1 MGLLSEL
8 LVFSL
13 FLCCGEPFMFFLWE
27 KAKKP
32 LEKAPCGTLCGKH
45 TRVWLNYSAHAQGWL
60 GYKCLWLLFVF
71 VLYVILKF
79 WVHGKKTKNKTKVR
93 TAGSRALSVSLFLF
107 LSILRQALTKVT
119 NLSRLELLILLPQPA
134 RVLGFQACTTTPGGM
149 ASFSHHINSVTNLR
163 PRETWVLVR
172 RGRTPRCHEFKEK
185 VPASE
190 HNPLGLRSYPF
201 RSLRKKNQHA
211 SQDYAFT
218 ALTHLEMDLMKL
230 MSKVRNL
237 KAAMTSG
244 SNLRLHTPDFSID
257 PQTFV
262 TLYEIWGENPE

>member
-79 WVHGKKTKNKTKVR
+79 WVHGKKTKNKTK
-93 TAGSRALSVSLFLF
+93 
-107 LSILRQALTKVT
+107 
-119 NLSRLELLILLPQPA
+119 
-134 RVLGFQACTTTPGGM
+134 
-149 ASFSHHINSVTNLR
+149 
-163 PRETWVLVR
+163 
-172 RGRTPRCHEFKEK
+172 
-185 VPASE
+185 E

-211 SQDYAFT
+211 SPSQDYAFT
-218 ALTHLEMDLMKL
+218 TVTHLEMDLMKL